1 MDLPTTYSEQLV
13 HPHSQYFNN
22 KQQMAVQYAFG
33 KIVTQGL
40 DLNVDAADPTSYP
53 GTGTTWTSVVN
64 RSITG
69 SLVSC
74 SFSPDFK
81 GGIVLGNQSSSI
93 QFAGTLANY
102 GTASFTVDMT
112 IRPSQ
117 IQGIH
122 WLFSK
127 NSGSFPNWGAY
138 ISGSG
143 GSGKA
148 FLVCNISST
157 VSASFSSSGTLTT
170 GSTYVSSFRFSP
182 FLISSYG
189 TPVAGTSM
197 TFNNGTTPGGL
208 IQSNATGNLA
218 TTASLFIGNT
228 NTQNLAFSG
237 SIYNL
242 RIYQGPSNFSQIGLN
257 YSTQCTRF
265 GLPQQSPATRF
276 IRTLVVGG
284 GGGGGWYTYRGFGPG
299 GGGGGGV
306 IEAYTTIN
314 TGRNLV
320 RVAAPNNP
328 DYGANPNPF
337 VIPNISTFS
346 DIVAY
351 GGGWGNGSALNNET
365 PYSGSGATGGGI
377 PSGSGFLAALI
388 SGSYQGFNG
397 GNSAGGGAG
406 GPANGNF
413 GGIGKPSDIT
423 GTTQYYGGGGAGST
437 SQIIPP
443 SLGGGGGSQGYAFS
457 LGLPGS
463 TIVGTPGL
471 PNTGGGGGAVVGD
484 GRNVRGADQKGGTGV
499 VIMRYQG
506 APQALGGIITTVGG
520 DTLHTFTASGDF
532 ILL

>member
-1 MDLPTTYSEQLV
+1 
-13 HPHSQYFNN
+13 
-22 KQQMAVQYAFG
+22 MAVQYAFG
-33 KIVTQGL
+33 KIITQGL

-53 GTGTTWTSVVN
+53 GSGTSWTSVVN

-74 SFSPDFK
+74 SYSSDFK
-81 GGIVLGNQSSSI
+81 GGIVLSNQSSSI
-93 QFAGTLANY
+93 QFSGSVANF
-102 GTASFTVDMT
+102 GSGSFSVDITV
-112 IRPSQ
+112 RPSQ

-182 FLISSYG
+182 FLVSSYG
-189 TPVAGTSM
+189 TPVAGTFM
-197 TFNNGTTPGGL
+197 TFNNGATPGGL
-208 IQSNATGNLA
+208 IQSNGSGSLA

-237 SIYNL
+237 SIYNI

-284 GGGGGWYTYRGFGPG
+284 GGEGGYNPYLGGSNG

-306 IEAYTTIN
+306 VEAYTTIN
-314 TGRNLV
+314 TGRN
-320 RVAAPNNP
+320 RVSVGGSVG
-328 DYGANPNPF
+328 YGSGVAG
-337 VIPNISTFS
+337 SGTSSFS
-346 DIVAY
+346 DILAY
-351 GGGWGNGSALNNET
+351 GGGSGGGVISGIGNTGASGGGGSVPANPTALNGIFQGF
-365 PYSGSGATGGGI
+365 SGSNTG
-377 PSGSGFLAALI
+377 
-388 SGSYQGFNG
+388 
-397 GNSAGGGAG
+397 GGGAG
-406 GPANGNF
+406 GPAIGNV
-413 GGIGKPSDIT
+413 GGPGKPSDIT

-437 SQIIPP
+437 LSIITP
-443 SLGGGGGSQGYAFS
+443 SLGGGGGSTGYLLSIGISDAYDANGNGYA
-457 LGLPGS
+457 GTGS
-463 TIVGTPGL
+463 A
-471 PNTGGGGGAVVGD
+471 NTGGGGGGSYFD
-484 GRNVRGADQKGGTGV
+484 GRSRRRDVGGSGV

-520 DTLHTFTASGDF
+520 DTVHTFTASADF

>member
-1 MDLPTTYSEQLV
+1 LKS
-13 HPHSQYFNN
+13 
-22 KQQMAVQYAFG
+22 KKQMAVQYAFG
-33 KIVTQGL
+33 KIITQGL

-53 GTGTTWTSVVN
+53 GSGTSWTSVVN

-74 SFSPDFK
+74 SFSSDFK
-81 GGIVLGNQSSSI
+81 GGIVLSNQSSSI
-93 QFAGTLANY
+93 QFSGSVANF
-102 GTASFTVDMT
+102 GSGSFSVDITV
-112 IRPSQ
+112 RPSQ

-182 FLISSYG
+182 FLVSSYG
-189 TPVAGTSM
+189 TPVAGTFM
-197 TFNNGTTPGGL
+197 TFNNGATPGGL
-208 IQSNATGNLA
+208 IQSNGSGSLA

-237 SIYNL
+237 SIYNI

-284 GGGGGWYTYRGFGPG
+284 GGGGGIYISYG
-299 GGGGGGV
+299 GGGGGAV
-306 IEAYTTIN
+306 IEAFTTVN
-314 TGRNLV
+314 TGRN
-320 RVAAPNNP
+320 RVIIAPGQSVGDGIFPTGSQYLFNT
-328 DYGANPNPF
+328 
-337 VIPNISTFS
+337 SSFS
-346 DIVAY
+346 DIIAI
-351 GGGWGNGSALNNET
+351 GGGNGASLGVT
-365 PYSGSGATGGGI
+365 PVSTTGSQGASGGGGN
-377 PSGSGFLAALI
+377 PGGLAVT
-388 SGSYQGFNG
+388 FNG
-397 GNSAGGGAG
+397 TTYGFAGANSAGGGAG
-406 GPANGNF
+406 GLATGLIPGP
-413 GGIGKPSDIT
+413 GKPSDIT
-423 GTTQYYGGGGAGST
+423 GTTTYYGGGGAGGSST
-437 SQIIPP
+437 IPV
-443 SLGGGGGSQGYAFS
+443 SGGIGGGGGNIAYKV
-457 LGLPGS
+457 LIGLPTGS
-463 TIVGTPGL
+463 GFKTGMPGSA
-471 PNTGGGGGAVVGD
+471 NTGGGGGGVGED
-484 GRNVRGADQKGGTGV
+484 ARNNQSTTVGGSGI

-506 APQALGGIITTVGG
+506 AQQALGGQITTVGG
-520 DTLHTFTASGDF
+520 DTVHTFTASADF

>member
-1 MDLPTTYSEQLV
+1 
-13 HPHSQYFNN
+13 
-22 KQQMAVQYAFG
+22 MAVQYAFG

-53 GTGTTWTSVVN
+53 GSGTTWTSVVN

-74 SFSPDFK
+74 SYSSDFK
-81 GGIVLGNQSSSI
+81 GGIVLANQSSSV
-93 QFAGTLANY
+93 QFAGSVANF
-102 GTASFTVDMT
+102 GSGSFSVDMT

-117 IQGIH
+117 IEGIH

-157 VSASFSSSGTLTT
+157 ISASFSSSGILTT

-182 FLISSYG
+182 FVVSSYG
-189 TPVAGTSM
+189 TPVAGTFM
-197 TFNNGTTPGGL
+197 TFNNGATPGGL
-208 IQSNATGNLA
+208 IQSNGSGSLA
-218 TTASLFIGNT
+218 TTASLFVGNT

-237 SIYNL
+237 SIYNVK
-242 RIYQGPSNFSQIGLN
+242 IYQGPSNFSQIGLN

-276 IRTLVVGG
+276 IRTLAVGSG
-284 GGGGGWYTYRGFGPG
+284 GPGGWTPYIGTNLG

-306 IEAYTTIN
+306 VEAYTTIN
-314 TGRNLV
+314 TGRN
-320 RVAAPNNP
+320 RVIVGPVTV
-328 DYGANPNPF
+328 GAYNVPTGT
-337 VIPNISTFS
+337 SSLSSFS

-351 GGGWGNGSALNNET
+351 GGGWGGGSYTIGNN
-365 PYSGSGATGGGI
+365 SSGASGGGRTTA
-377 PSGSGFLAALI
+377 PFGVALLI
-388 SGSYQGFNG
+388 SGGYQGFNASSDG
-397 GNSAGGGAG
+397 VTTGGGGAG
-406 GPANGNF
+406 GPAVGNI
-413 GGIGKPSDIT
+413 GGPGKASDIT
-423 GTTQYYGGGGAGST
+423 GVIAYYGGGGAGT
-437 SQIIPP
+437 TQDVILP
-443 SLGGGGGSQGYAFS
+443 SLGGGGGSSGYRNT
-457 LGLPGS
+457 LGLPGGNIAGMS
-463 TIVGTPGL
+463 GSA
-471 PNTGGGGGAVVGD
+471 NTGGGGSAGVGD
-484 GRNVRGADQKGGTGV
+484 ARSWPIANGGSGI

-506 APQALGGIITTVGG
+506 APQALGGQITTVGG
-520 DTLHTFTASGDF
+520 DTVHTFTASGDF

>member
-1 MDLPTTYSEQLV
+1 
-13 HPHSQYFNN
+13 
-22 KQQMAVQYAFG
+22 MAVQYAFG

-53 GTGTTWTSVVN
+53 GSGTSWTSVVN

-74 SFSPDFK
+74 SYSSDFK
-81 GGIVLGNQSSSI
+81 GGIVLSNQSSSI
-93 QFAGTLANY
+93 QFSGSVANF
-102 GTASFTVDMT
+102 GSGSFSVDITV
-112 IRPSQ
+112 RPFQ

-157 VSASFSSSGTLTT
+157 VSASVSSSGTLTT

-182 FLISSYG
+182 FLTGSYG
-189 TPVAGTSM
+189 APVAGTFM
-197 TFNNGTTPGGL
+197 TFNNGATPGGL
-208 IQSNATGNLA
+208 IQSNASGSLA
-218 TTASLFIGNT
+218 TTASLFVGNT

-237 SIYNL
+237 SIYNI

-276 IRTLVVGG
+276 IRTLAVGPGGGAGIYQFNGG
-284 GGGGGWYTYRGFGPG
+284 GGGGA
-299 GGGGGGV
+299 V
-306 IEAYTTIN
+306 VEAYTTIN
-314 TGRNLV
+314 TGRN
-320 RVAAPNNP
+320 RVVV
-328 DYGANPNPF
+328 GAGAEAGRTALNGSDTYLNRT
-337 VIPNISTFS
+337 SSFS
-346 DIVAY
+346 DIVAI
-351 GGGWGNGSALNNET
+351 GGGNGATRGSSFDCT
-365 PYSGSGATGGGI
+365 FGGSGSSGGGGN
-377 PSGSGFLAALI
+377 PSGQAALYNGI
-388 SGSYQGFNG
+388 YYGFNG
-397 GNSAGGGAG
+397 GSGITGGGGGTG
-406 GPANGNF
+406 GPGT
-413 GGIGKPSDIT
+413 GSLPGPGLGSDISGILT
-423 GTTQYYGGGGAGST
+423 YYGGGGAGYST
-437 SQIIPP
+437 TPIAGGI
-443 SLGGGGGSQGYAFS
+443 GGGGGNTAYRFI
-457 LGLPGS
+457 LGLPTQSGGFNLGMTGS
-463 TIVGTPGL
+463 A
-471 PNTGGGGGAVVGD
+471 NTGGGGGAAGPD
-484 GRNVRGADQKGGTGV
+484 GRNNLSTAAGGSGI

-520 DTLHTFTASGDF
+520 DTVHTFTASADF

>member
-1 MDLPTTYSEQLV
+1 
-13 HPHSQYFNN
+13 
-22 KQQMAVQYAFG
+22 MAVQYAFG

-53 GTGTTWTSVVN
+53 GSGTSWTSVVN

-74 SFSPDFK
+74 SYSSDFK
-81 GGIVLGNQSSSI
+81 GGIVLSNQSSSI
-93 QFAGTLANY
+93 QFSGSVANF
-102 GTASFTVDMT
+102 GSGSFSVDMT

-143 GSGKA
+143 GTGKA

-157 VSASFSSSGTLTT
+157 ISASFSSSGTLTT

-189 TPVAGTSM
+189 TPVAGTFM
-197 TFNNGTTPGGL
+197 TFNNGATPGGL
-208 IQSNATGNLA
+208 IQSNGSGSLA

-237 SIYNL
+237 SIYNI

-276 IRTLVVGG
+276 IRTLVVGA
-284 GGGGGWYTYRGFGPG
+284 GGGGGWYSNGGFNQG

-306 IEAYTTIN
+306 VEAYTTIN
-314 TGRNLV
+314 TGRNQV
-320 RVAAPNNP
+320 TIGVSAPP
-328 DYGANPNPF
+328 DYNSNVNPF
-337 VIPNISTFS
+337 TYFSRFS
-346 DIVAY
+346 DIIAY
-351 GGGWGNGSALNNET
+351 GGGAGWGAGLTYMNFA
-365 PYSGSGATGGGI
+365 SGSGATGGGI
-377 PSGSGFLAALI
+377 QSGSGFPAALI

-397 GNSAGGGAG
+397 ANSAGGGAG
-406 GPANGNF
+406 GPAVGNV
-413 GGIGKPSDIT
+413 GGPGKASDIT
-423 GTTQYYGGGGAGST
+423 GVITYYGGGGAGST
-437 SQIIPP
+437 TDVIPP
-443 SLGGGGGSQGYAFS
+443 SLGGGGGSSGYRNA
-457 LGLPGS
+457 LGLPGGNVAGMS
-463 TIVGTPGL
+463 GSA
-471 PNTGGGGGAVVGD
+471 NTGGGGSAGFGD
-484 GRNVRGADQKGGTGV
+484 ARSWRGSACQGGSGV

-506 APQALGGIITTVGG
+506 APQALGGIITTTGG
-520 DTLHTFTASGDF
+520 DTVHTFTSSADF